1 MSVQDSVQC
10 FQSIGLY
17 LEKIREISL
26 GAIVKR
32 GELQPVCPEEA
43 QPQLGALAVVMG
55 RKEKAEAVFQPLL
68 FFFSR
73 QYMCNEEG
81 LLVGGVAWQLYLS
94 LAFVLC
100 PGKSA
105 VGVFT
110 WHRFLP
116 TASSHVP
123 FSAVSTAF
131 HLGGSVERAEFCGG
145 CFMEISQAPFLIT
158 DVLECDL
165 RVK

>member
-43 QPQLGALAVVMG
+43 QPQLGALVVVMG
-55 RKEKAEAVFQPLL
+55 RKGKAEAVFQPLL

-73 QYMCNEEG
+73 QYMCNEDG
-81 LLVGGVAWQLYLS
+81 LLVGGVATLSVLGLRALPQKVCSGCLYMAQVSAYCLPS
-94 LAFVLC
+94 RAVLC
-100 PGKSA
+100 SLNSFPLG
-105 VGVFT
+105 
-110 WHRFLP
+110 RF
-116 TASSHVP
+116 S
-123 FSAVSTAF
+123 
-131 HLGGSVERAEFCGG
+131 GEG
-145 CFMEISQAPFLIT
+145 
-158 DVLECDL
+158 
-165 RVK
+165 